1 MPNHRGDILENEKA
15 SGNRKFYI
23 SDWHYGHNNI
33 LSFDNRP
40 FKSID
45 EMNAA
50 LIKRWNN
57 VVLPGDIV
65 YVLGDMF
72 WCKMEEAIPVLK
84 SLNGQK
90 FLIKGNHDRC
100 NDGRFIKQFA
110 KVTEYLEVDDGGR
123 KVVLCHYPIPCF
135 KNHFYGWFHL
145 YGHVH
150 NSFEFRMMEHDK
162 FLMQELYG
170 RECRMFNVGAMMP
183 YINYQPRTLDE
194 ILAANPE
201 EKKDGKETDGIFKQ
215 R

>member
-1 MPNHRGDILENEKA
+1 MENEKA
-15 SGNRKFYI
+15 SGSRKFYI

-50 LIKRWNN
+50 LIKRWND

-110 KVTEYLEVDDGGR
+110 KVTEYLEVDDSGR

-150 NSFEFRMMEHDK
+150 NSFEFCMMEHDK

-194 ILAANPE
+194 ILAANLE